1 MSQGC
6 DMKKNKMTYDRKSAA
21 ASVGICVRSLDAAR
35 ERGQL
40 GFIKIGTG
48 KKSRV
53 LFRQADLDLFLARN
67 HVAPRTNSLTG
78 I

>member
-1 MSQGC
+1 
-6 DMKKNKMTYDRKSAA
+6 MKENKLTFDRKAA
-21 ASVGICVRSLDAAR
+21 AAAVGICVRSLDAAR

-67 HVAPRTNSLTG
+67 YVAPRAA